1 MDEKT
6 CPAFK
11 RCGSCQ
17 LLDLPYNR
25 QLLIKQSKVKRLLS
39 RYKKPEKIVG
49 MKNPYHYRNKVQAA
63 FGMSRGRIISGVYQS
78 SSHKIVSADGC
89 LLEDKKAD
97 EIIADIRKMCP
108 NFKIKAYDEKSE
120 TGQLRHVLVR
130 RGFET
135 GEIMVVLVTAMEE
148 LRSANSFVNEL
159 LRRHPDITTVVQ
171 NINGGFTSLVLGER
185 QKILFGKG
193 YIEDVLCGLKFRIS
207 PKSFYQVNPVQTK
220 VLYNKAIGY
229 ADLSGEETVFDAY
242 CGIGTIGLC
251 AASHAKKV
259 VGVELN
265 KTAVSDAKRNAE
277 LNGITNAEFYAA
289 DAGLFME
296 NAAQNGQRP
305 DVVFMDPPRAGSSIK
320 FLKSLLKTAPEKI
333 VYISCN
339 PETMARD
346 LAFLTEDYAVDKLCP
361 VDMFPHTEHIETV
374 CLLVLRNPVTHINID
389 VDVEEMVQD
398 KRGLATYEQIK
409 DYVLEHSGLKVSS
422 LYIAQVK
429 QKYGIIERENYNK
442 PKSEDARQPQCPLE
456 KERAITEALKHFG
469 ML

>member
-6 CPAFK
+6 CSAFK

-63 FGMSRGRIISGVYQS
+63 FGVSRGRIISGVYQS

-135 GEIMVVLVTAMEE
+135 GEIMVVLVTAREE

-346 LAFLTEDYAVDKLCP
+346 LAFLTEDYAVDELCP
-361 VDMFPHTEHIETV
+361 VDMFPHTEHIECV
-374 CLLVLRNPVTHINID
+374 CLL
-389 VDVEEMVQD
+389 
-398 KRGLATYEQIK
+398 KRKKG
-409 DYVLEHSGLKVSS
+409 
-422 LYIAQVK
+422 
-429 QKYGIIERENYNK
+429 
-442 PKSEDARQPQCPLE
+442 E
-456 KERAITEALKHFG
+456 KAL
-469 ML
+469 

>member
-6 CPAFK
+6 CSAFK

-63 FGMSRGRIISGVYQS
+63 FGVSRGRIISGVYQS

-135 GEIMVVLVTAMEE
+135 GEIMVVLVTAREE
-148 LRSANSFVNEL
+148 LRSANNFVNEL

-251 AASHAKKV
+251 AASHAKRV

-361 VDMFPHTEHIETV
+361 VDMFPHTEHIECV
-374 CLLVLRNPVTHINID
+374 CLL
-389 VDVEEMVQD
+389 
-398 KRGLATYEQIK
+398 KRKKG
-409 DYVLEHSGLKVSS
+409 
-422 LYIAQVK
+422 
-429 QKYGIIERENYNK
+429 
-442 PKSEDARQPQCPLE
+442 E
-456 KERAITEALKHFG
+456 KAL
-469 ML
+469 

>member
-6 CPAFK
+6 CSAFK

-63 FGMSRGRIISGVYQS
+63 FGVSRGRIISGVYQS

-135 GEIMVVLVTAMEE
+135 GEIMVVLVTAREE

-251 AASHAKKV
+251 AASHAKRV

-305 DVVFMDPPRAGSSIK
+305 DVVIMDPPRAGSSIK

-361 VDMFPHTEHIETV
+361 VDMFPHTEHIECV
-374 CLLVLRNPVTHINID
+374 CLL
-389 VDVEEMVQD
+389 
-398 KRGLATYEQIK
+398 KRKKG
-409 DYVLEHSGLKVSS
+409 
-422 LYIAQVK
+422 
-429 QKYGIIERENYNK
+429 
-442 PKSEDARQPQCPLE
+442 E
-456 KERAITEALKHFG
+456 KAL
-469 ML
+469 

>member
-6 CPAFK
+6 CSAFK

-63 FGMSRGRIISGVYQS
+63 FGVSRGRIISGVYQS

-135 GEIMVVLVTAMEE
+135 GEIMVVLVTAREE

-251 AASHAKKV
+251 AASHAKRV

-361 VDMFPHTEHIETV
+361 VDMFPHTEHIECV
-374 CLLVLRNPVTHINID
+374 CLL
-389 VDVEEMVQD
+389 
-398 KRGLATYEQIK
+398 KRKKG
-409 DYVLEHSGLKVSS
+409 
-422 LYIAQVK
+422 
-429 QKYGIIERENYNK
+429 
-442 PKSEDARQPQCPLE
+442 E
-456 KERAITEALKHFG
+456 KAL
-469 ML
+469 

>member
-6 CPAFK
+6 CSAFK

-63 FGMSRGRIISGVYQS
+63 FGVSRGRIISGVYQS

-135 GEIMVVLVTAMEE
+135 GEIMVVLVTAREE

-193 YIEDVLCGLKFRIS
+193 YIEDVLCGLKFRMS

-251 AASHAKKV
+251 AASHAKRV

-333 VYISCN
+333 VYMSCN

-361 VDMFPHTEHIETV
+361 VDMFPHTEHIECV
-374 CLLVLRNPVTHINID
+374 CLL
-389 VDVEEMVQD
+389 
-398 KRGLATYEQIK
+398 KRKKG
-409 DYVLEHSGLKVSS
+409 
-422 LYIAQVK
+422 
-429 QKYGIIERENYNK
+429 
-442 PKSEDARQPQCPLE
+442 E
-456 KERAITEALKHFG
+456 KAL
-469 ML
+469 

>member
-1 MDEKT
+1 M
-6 CPAFK
+6 
-11 RCGSCQ
+11 
-17 LLDLPYNR
+17 
-25 QLLIKQSKVKRLLS
+25 
-39 RYKKPEKIVG
+39 
-49 MKNPYHYRNKVQAA
+49 
-63 FGMSRGRIISGVYQS
+63 
-78 SSHKIVSADGC
+78 SADGC

-135 GEIMVVLVTAMEE
+135 GEIMVVLVTAREE

-251 AASHAKKV
+251 AASHAKRV

-361 VDMFPHTEHIETV
+361 VDMFPHTEHIECV
-374 CLLVLRNPVTHINID
+374 CLL
-389 VDVEEMVQD
+389 
-398 KRGLATYEQIK
+398 KRKKG
-409 DYVLEHSGLKVSS
+409 
-422 LYIAQVK
+422 
-429 QKYGIIERENYNK
+429 
-442 PKSEDARQPQCPLE
+442 E
-456 KERAITEALKHFG
+456 KAL
-469 ML
+469 

>member
-63 FGMSRGRIISGVYQS
+63 FGVSRGRIISGVYQS

-135 GEIMVVLVTAMEE
+135 GEIMVVLVTAREE

-265 KTAVSDAKRNAE
+265 KTRRKAQRRAQRYNQCGILCRRCRSFYGKCGAKRAE
-277 LNGITNAEFYAA
+277 TRCGFYGPSEGGKQHKIFKISAKNRSRKNRIYFLQPRNNGSGSCISHG
-289 DAGLFME
+289 GLC
-296 NAAQNGQRP
+296 R
-305 DVVFMDPPRAGSSIK
+305 R
-320 FLKSLLKTAPEKI
+320 
-333 VYISCN
+333 
-339 PETMARD
+339 
-346 LAFLTEDYAVDKLCP
+346 
-361 VDMFPHTEHIETV
+361 
-374 CLLVLRNPVTHINID
+374 
-389 VDVEEMVQD
+389 
-398 KRGLATYEQIK
+398 
-409 DYVLEHSGLKVSS
+409 
-422 LYIAQVK
+422 
-429 QKYGIIERENYNK
+429 
-442 PKSEDARQPQCPLE
+442 
-456 KERAITEALKHFG
+456 
-469 ML
+469 

>member
-63 FGMSRGRIISGVYQS
+63 FGVSRGRIISGVYQS

-135 GEIMVVLVTAMEE
+135 GEIMVVLVTAREE

-333 VYISCN
+333 IYISCN

-361 VDMFPHTEHIETV
+361 VDMFPHTEHIECV
-374 CLLVLRNPVTHINID
+374 SLL
-389 VDVEEMVQD
+389 
-398 KRGLATYEQIK
+398 KRKKG
-409 DYVLEHSGLKVSS
+409 
-422 LYIAQVK
+422 
-429 QKYGIIERENYNK
+429 
-442 PKSEDARQPQCPLE
+442 E
-456 KERAITEALKHFG
+456 KAL
-469 ML
+469 

>member
-6 CPAFK
+6 CSAFK

-63 FGMSRGRIISGVYQS
+63 FGVSRGRIISGVYQS

-135 GEIMVVLVTAMEE
+135 GEIMVVLVTAREE

-305 DVVFMDPPRAGSSIK
+305 DAVFMDPPRAGSSIK

-361 VDMFPHTEHIETV
+361 VDMFPHTEHIECV
-374 CLLVLRNPVTHINID
+374 CLL
-389 VDVEEMVQD
+389 
-398 KRGLATYEQIK
+398 KRKKG
-409 DYVLEHSGLKVSS
+409 
-422 LYIAQVK
+422 
-429 QKYGIIERENYNK
+429 
-442 PKSEDARQPQCPLE
+442 E
-456 KERAITEALKHFG
+456 KAL
-469 ML
+469 

>member
-6 CPAFK
+6 CSAFK

-63 FGMSRGRIISGVYQS
+63 FGVSRGRIISGVYQS

-97 EIIADIRKMCP
+97 ELIADIRKMCP

-135 GEIMVVLVTAMEE
+135 GEIMVVLVTAREE
-148 LRSANSFVNEL
+148 LRSANNFVNEL

-361 VDMFPHTEHIETV
+361 VDMFPHTEHIECV
-374 CLLVLRNPVTHINID
+374 CLL
-389 VDVEEMVQD
+389 
-398 KRGLATYEQIK
+398 KRKKG
-409 DYVLEHSGLKVSS
+409 
-422 LYIAQVK
+422 
-429 QKYGIIERENYNK
+429 
-442 PKSEDARQPQCPLE
+442 E
-456 KERAITEALKHFG
+456 KAL
-469 ML
+469 

>member
-1 MDEKT
+1 MGEKT

-63 FGMSRGRIISGVYQS
+63 FGVSRGRIISGVYQS

-135 GEIMVVLVTAMEE
+135 GEIMVVLVTAREE

-361 VDMFPHTEHIETV
+361 VDMFPHTEHIECV
-374 CLLVLRNPVTHINID
+374 CLL
-389 VDVEEMVQD
+389 
-398 KRGLATYEQIK
+398 KRKKG
-409 DYVLEHSGLKVSS
+409 
-422 LYIAQVK
+422 
-429 QKYGIIERENYNK
+429 
-442 PKSEDARQPQCPLE
+442 E
-456 KERAITEALKHFG
+456 KAL
-469 ML
+469 

>member
-6 CPAFK
+6 CSAFK

-63 FGMSRGRIISGVYQS
+63 FGVSRGRIISGVYQS

-135 GEIMVVLVTAMEE
+135 GEIMVVLVTAREE

-305 DVVFMDPPRAGSSIK
+305 DVVFMDPPRAGSSIN

-361 VDMFPHTEHIETV
+361 VDMFPHTEHIECV
-374 CLLVLRNPVTHINID
+374 CLL
-389 VDVEEMVQD
+389 
-398 KRGLATYEQIK
+398 KRKKG
-409 DYVLEHSGLKVSS
+409 
-422 LYIAQVK
+422 
-429 QKYGIIERENYNK
+429 
-442 PKSEDARQPQCPLE
+442 E
-456 KERAITEALKHFG
+456 KAL
-469 ML
+469 

>member
-6 CPAFK
+6 CSAFK

-63 FGMSRGRIISGVYQS
+63 FGVSRGRIISGVYQS

-135 GEIMVVLVTAMEE
+135 GEIMVVLVTAREE

-193 YIEDVLCGLKFRIS
+193 YIEDVLCGLKFRMS

-251 AASHAKKV
+251 AASHAKRV

-361 VDMFPHTEHIETV
+361 VDMFPHTEHIECV
-374 CLLVLRNPVTHINID
+374 CLL
-389 VDVEEMVQD
+389 
-398 KRGLATYEQIK
+398 KRKKG
-409 DYVLEHSGLKVSS
+409 
-422 LYIAQVK
+422 
-429 QKYGIIERENYNK
+429 
-442 PKSEDARQPQCPLE
+442 E
-456 KERAITEALKHFG
+456 KAL
-469 ML
+469 

>member
-6 CPAFK
+6 CSAFK

-63 FGMSRGRIISGVYQS
+63 FGVSRGRIISGVYQS

-135 GEIMVVLVTAMEE
+135 GEIMVVLVTAREE

-361 VDMFPHTEHIETV
+361 VDMFPHTEHIECV
-374 CLLVLRNPVTHINID
+374 CLL
-389 VDVEEMVQD
+389 
-398 KRGLATYEQIK
+398 KRKKG
-409 DYVLEHSGLKVSS
+409 
-422 LYIAQVK
+422 
-429 QKYGIIERENYNK
+429 
-442 PKSEDARQPQCPLE
+442 E
-456 KERAITEALKHFG
+456 KAL
-469 ML
+469 

>member
-6 CPAFK
+6 CSAFK

-63 FGMSRGRIISGVYQS
+63 FGVSRGRIISGVYQS

-135 GEIMVVLVTAMEE
+135 GEIMVVLVTAREE
-148 LRSANSFVNEL
+148 LRSANNFVNEL

-361 VDMFPHTEHIETV
+361 VDMFPHTEHIECV
-374 CLLVLRNPVTHINID
+374 CLL
-389 VDVEEMVQD
+389 
-398 KRGLATYEQIK
+398 KRKKG
-409 DYVLEHSGLKVSS
+409 
-422 LYIAQVK
+422 
-429 QKYGIIERENYNK
+429 
-442 PKSEDARQPQCPLE
+442 E
-456 KERAITEALKHFG
+456 KAL
-469 ML
+469 

>member
-6 CPAFK
+6 CSAFK

-63 FGMSRGRIISGVYQS
+63 FGVSRGRIISGVYQS

-120 TGQLRHVLVR
+120 TGQLCHVLVR

-135 GEIMVVLVTAMEE
+135 GEIMVVLVTAREE

-361 VDMFPHTEHIETV
+361 VDMFPHTEHIECV
-374 CLLVLRNPVTHINID
+374 CLL
-389 VDVEEMVQD
+389 
-398 KRGLATYEQIK
+398 KRKKG
-409 DYVLEHSGLKVSS
+409 
-422 LYIAQVK
+422 
-429 QKYGIIERENYNK
+429 
-442 PKSEDARQPQCPLE
+442 E
-456 KERAITEALKHFG
+456 KAL
-469 ML
+469 

>member
-1 MDEKT
+1 M
-6 CPAFK
+6 
-11 RCGSCQ
+11 
-17 LLDLPYNR
+17 
-25 QLLIKQSKVKRLLS
+25 
-39 RYKKPEKIVG
+39 
-49 MKNPYHYRNKVQAA
+49 
-63 FGMSRGRIISGVYQS
+63 
-78 SSHKIVSADGC
+78 
-89 LLEDKKAD
+89 
-97 EIIADIRKMCP
+97 
-108 NFKIKAYDEKSE
+108 
-120 TGQLRHVLVR
+120 
-130 RGFET
+130 
-135 GEIMVVLVTAMEE
+135 
-148 LRSANSFVNEL
+148 
-159 LRRHPDITTVVQ
+159 
-171 NINGGFTSLVLGER
+171 LGER

-361 VDMFPHTEHIETV
+361 VDMFPHTEHIECV
-374 CLLVLRNPVTHINID
+374 CLL
-389 VDVEEMVQD
+389 
-398 KRGLATYEQIK
+398 KRKKG
-409 DYVLEHSGLKVSS
+409 
-422 LYIAQVK
+422 
-429 QKYGIIERENYNK
+429 
-442 PKSEDARQPQCPLE
+442 E
-456 KERAITEALKHFG
+456 KAL
-469 ML
+469 